1 MFLIDNA
8 NASGA
13 QQFDPR
19 AKAIAYILVTILI
32 LFMTRPEQVG
42 LITMGLA
49 ILIVALRLVK
59 HWLMIGRALLPTLLL
74 LVIVV
79 GLTGGGSAAAGASLR
94 LIALVTAGVLF
105 FATTP
110 PEELGEALRASGL
123 SPQIAFMLEGTLR
136 FVPLMAVLLRE
147 VRDAQAS
154 RGIRFDGWYLLRNGP
169 ALLAPLLVSALRV
182 ADDLAEAL
190 EARGFGSP
198 QRTPLRDYCFEA
210 RDWLLIAF
218 SMLLL
223 AIGST
228 WLFLG

>member
-1 MFLIDNA
+1 MFSINNA

-110 PEELGEALRASGL
+110 PEELGEALQASGL

-198 QRTPLRDYCFEA
+198 QRTPLRDYCFQA

-218 SMLLL
+218 SMSLL
-223 AIGST
+223 AIGSI
-228 WLFLG
+228 WLFFG